1 VVPVS
6 VERQGGCRDP
16 SAARSDAQK
25 PRDRKNRVALVGMTE
40 GRAEKSGD
48 EEAREHRPF
57 GFAQGKQECL
67 CHWRRSFFG
76 KSWENGISFLTLGKC
91 GLISNFGVNFPRMS
105 ASSELEPHPS
115 CPRVRSSQLTAFPAS
130 EVCCAGAEVRAG
142 RASRGGFTDG

>member
-1 VVPVS
+1 M
-6 VERQGGCRDP
+6 RDP
-16 SAARSDAQK
+16 TRE
-25 PRDRKNRVALVGMTE
+25 NRTG
-40 GRAEKSGD
+40 EKSGRFGRD
-48 EEAREHRPF
+48 DGEEGGGE
-57 GFAQGKQECL
+57 GGEV
-67 CHWRRSFFG
+67 FFR
-76 KSWENGISFLTLGKC
+76 KNWENGISFLTLGKC